1 MSAFD
6 KAFASIDIIEGGYS
20 NRDKSADPGG
30 ATNHG
35 VTERV
40 ARKWGYTGDM
50 RDLPT
55 DVARQIA
62 KTEYWDQY
70 HCDQLPDL
78 LAYQVFDTAYNGGY
92 PIKWLQECLG
102 VTADGII
109 GARTIAAARACDQWK
124 VIALF
129 NSKRIGYLTNLN
141 NWPQNA
147 KGWARRIAFNLSNGA

>member
-6 KAFASIDIIEGGYS
+6 KAFGSISIIEGGYTD
-20 NRDKSADPGG
+20 RDQQADPGG
-30 ATNHG
+30 ATKYG

-50 RDLPT
+50 RDLPIDT
-55 DVARQIA
+55 ARQIA

-70 HCDQLPDL
+70 QCDQLPDL

-92 PIKWLQECLG
+92 PVKWLQECIG

-109 GARTIAAARACDQWK
+109 GAKTIAAARACDQWK

>member
-20 NRDKSADPGG
+20 NRDKAADPGG